1 MTRFKRD
8 NGPELVV
15 PEGTSPPCDL
25 EAERAA
31 IATAM
36 GDPSADVEQF
46 VAILRPP
53 DFYSEAHS
61 RIWKAIA
68 EIVAEGN
75 MPDVIQVQGRIRKN
89 GDTGVVDANVWADIA
104 STRSKCFF
112 GQGLEYCKT
121 IAAKSKQRTMLK
133 ALHYCVAL
141 GYAGE
146 LETEDFLSVV
156 ASRVEEAARLEDGEF
171 TPVWLSDVIK
181 QEFRNLTKAGEVPAM
196 ETGLATVD
204 ARLKPQTGHLV
215 IIAAR
220 PGMGKSALAGRI
232 ALATGNTLFASL
244 EMPNGELGQRTLAD
258 RVGLNFMQTVK
269 LGGGGDTEV
278 AGRVNTSMVYIQ
290 NQRVQVVDRPSITL
304 AQLRA
309 YARHTD
315 RELKKQGK
323 GRLKCVI
330 VDYLQLMRDPEA
342 LKSGNREQ
350 EIAALARGL
359 KAMAKQMK
367 IAVVALSQLNRA
379 AESKDGSARPTMA
392 HLRESGAIEQ
402 DADKIV
408 LLYRQ
413 NYYEKKELGPIEPC
427 EIIIAKDRQNGPGM
441 VVVGWRGATT
451 SFLDLEEGYEA
462 A

>member
-36 GDPSADVEQF
+36 GYPSADVEQF
-46 VAILRPP
+46 VATIRPQ

-75 MPDVIQVQGRIRKN
+75 MPDVIQVQGRTRRN
-89 GDTGVVDANVWADIA
+89 GDQSVVDANVWADIA
-104 STRSKCFF
+104 ATRSQCFF

-121 IAAKSKQRTMLK
+121 IAAKAKQRSMLK

-156 ASRVEEAARLEDGEF
+156 ATRVEEAARLEDGEF
-171 TPVWLSDVIK
+171 TPVWLTDVIK
-181 QEFRNLTKAGEVPAM
+181 GELAKLAKGPEAPSMVTGLTK
-196 ETGLATVD
+196 VD
-204 ARLKPQTGHLV
+204 ARFKPKEGHLV

-220 PGMGKSALAGRI
+220 PGIGKSALAGRI

-244 EMPNGELGQRTLAD
+244 EMPNGELGRRTLAD
-258 RVGLNFMQTVK
+258 RVGMSFLQAVSR
-269 LGGGGDTEV
+269 GGGGDAEV
-278 AGRVNTSMVYIQ
+278 VGRVNTSMTHIR
-290 NQRVQVVDRPSITL
+290 NQGVQVVDRPSITL

-330 VDYLQLMRDPEA
+330 VDYLQLMRDPES
-342 LKSGNREQ
+342 LKNGNREQ
-350 EIAALARGL
+350 EIATLARGL

-367 IAVVALSQLNRA
+367 IALVALSQLNRA

-402 DADKIV
+402 DADKII
-408 LLYRQ
+408 LLYRP
-413 NYYEKKELGPIEPC
+413 NYYEKKEVGPIEPC
-427 EIIIAKDRQNGPGM
+427 EIIIAKDRQDGPGM
-441 VVVGWRGATT
+441 VVVGFSGATT
-451 SFLDLEEGYEA
+451 SFHDLEEGYEA